1 MYPELAVFIP
11 WDRILDLSADQEEL
25 LEREKGRE
33 REKEKEKKTQL
44 AKAVFYGV
52 REESSSQSQAAPQE
66 TKPTFPLFVVLCY
79 LLALGAR
86 NEVGAFE
93 DGIDGTFLYAL
104 AGQATDVWETYRPF
118 QCEYTQDY
126 HHGQDHDQMGGQEQG
141 YGSGLEDEDTN
152 TTDSESEVEDVD
164 FVLACLMQVVYL
176 VRGAKN
182 AGAGMKL
189 VFPLMGKLVNMARN
203 SGLAR
208 DPDIPDKFVDGKKG
222 LSVQAG
228 SAAVGV
234 KDIGR
239 EKEKDRRRMLWWE
252 IMFYD
257 TFVADVLNQP
267 ATVVLSSYSTR
278 WPACAYPSSSSSSSR
293 KASSS
298 QTPHIHQSHVHD
310 GDADVDADVEDGI
323 RQGDL
328 NYNHPGRTPKR
339 NSISPNASSGLKPR
353 EKGRGKTFASGVK
366 PQEGGDS
373 LPEVM
378 FGVRCRLTLLTQTIK
393 HHLTHP
399 GSGSEPGS
407 GCECECGYTLDQ
419 AVRLE
424 AEIRLWV
431 ADLPP
436 YLRLDAPPDLAD
448 TDVDPEMLM
457 LLGVASAK
465 AAVHRPS
472 HRSPSTAILAAELAI
487 LANRLIMAVYVP
499 FLRPSRSSATA
510 GVHLHR
516 AYVAHSWSPASRAT
530 VDAAR
535 GVVRAAMVMHR
546 LMVGVGAASV
556 DVDRNESGM
565 WDGMVLS
572 EFYSLEKTLVDAV
585 VVCTHAGVV
594 GGGVKVQKGKGV
606 LEDAGAGLEVLAA
619 MGVGRRRGG
628 LARLVDALG
637 RKVEGMGVNLGLG
650 GTGVE
655 ENLLKRKHDQVE
667 VAVDGSREDMEPIS
681 SAEGMFF
688 EHESQGSQT
697 FGSRSMEDTVLPHQP
712 LCRSPLGTD
721 TPSRERERERE
732 KEREKEKEK
741 KHVRKGHATYPAVG
755 YRVRDGKAAP
765 PWATKHRTGSRSSPS
780 ADALRGSTV
789 ADQEMNY
796 QSALSTPQH
805 HHQPLPQIAQ
815 EQTYRSRSSSMSRM
829 HPAMDFSM
837 TFATQPQPSTTQTT
851 QNSTQV
857 FTLSPPS
864 YNPTV
869 AQQTQSQTQTQ
880 TQPSRSGSF
889 ESHRGYEP
897 ALTNQAGDSS
907 AYGSTSVGSPYSSGS
922 MSNASS
928 PPYTSNVNVNGTGN
942 TGASPFS
949 SQPSN
954 VSASPQAYFHGPQ
967 GYDNTS
973 GGGGYEGQQRQQ
985 QGMMSMETA
994 MVESSVSASAPI
1006 YDVKSS
1012 LDVQQQH
1019 MQRHMPYQDAHAHP
1033 PQMVSAAPGHA
1044 WSTAAGQPL
1053 PRQSQSQSIE
1063 QSHNGGGQ
1071 YWGPSGVSIFY

>member
-1 MYPELAVFIP
+1 M
-11 WDRILDLSADQEEL
+11 
-25 LEREKGRE
+25 
-33 REKEKEKKTQL
+33 
-44 AKAVFYGV
+44 
-52 REESSSQSQAAPQE
+52 
-66 TKPTFPLFVVLCY
+66 
-79 LLALGAR
+79 
-86 NEVGAFE
+86 
-93 DGIDGTFLYAL
+93 
-104 AGQATDVWETYRPF
+104 
-118 QCEYTQDY
+118 
-126 HHGQDHDQMGGQEQG
+126 
-141 YGSGLEDEDTN
+141 
-152 TTDSESEVEDVD
+152 
-164 FVLACLMQVVYL
+164 
-176 VRGAKN
+176 
-182 AGAGMKL
+182 
-189 VFPLMGKLVNMARN
+189 
-203 SGLAR
+203 
-208 DPDIPDKFVDGKKG
+208 
-222 LSVQAG
+222 
-228 SAAVGV
+228 
-234 KDIGR
+234 
-239 EKEKDRRRMLWWE
+239 
-252 IMFYD
+252 
-257 TFVADVLNQP
+257 
-267 ATVVLSSYSTR
+267 
-278 WPACAYPSSSSSSSR
+278 
-293 KASSS
+293 
-298 QTPHIHQSHVHD
+298 
-310 GDADVDADVEDGI
+310 
-323 RQGDL
+323 
-328 NYNHPGRTPKR
+328 
-339 NSISPNASSGLKPR
+339 
-353 EKGRGKTFASGVK
+353 
-366 PQEGGDS
+366 
-373 LPEVM
+373 
-378 FGVRCRLTLLTQTIK
+378 
-393 HHLTHP
+393 
-399 GSGSEPGS
+399 
-407 GCECECGYTLDQ
+407 
-419 AVRLE
+419 
-424 AEIRLWV
+424 
-431 ADLPP
+431 
-436 YLRLDAPPDLAD
+436 
-448 TDVDPEMLM
+448 
-457 LLGVASAK
+457 
-465 AAVHRPS
+465 
-472 HRSPSTAILAAELAI
+472 
-487 LANRLIMAVYVP
+487 
-499 FLRPSRSSATA
+499 
-510 GVHLHR
+510 
-516 AYVAHSWSPASRAT
+516 
-530 VDAAR
+530 
-535 GVVRAAMVMHR
+535 
-546 LMVGVGAASV
+546 
-556 DVDRNESGM
+556 
-565 WDGMVLS
+565 
-572 EFYSLEKTLVDAV
+572 
-585 VVCTHAGVV
+585 
-594 GGGVKVQKGKGV
+594 
-606 LEDAGAGLEVLAA
+606 
-619 MGVGRRRGG
+619 
-628 LARLVDALG
+628 
-637 RKVEGMGVNLGLG
+637 
-650 GTGVE
+650 
-655 ENLLKRKHDQVE
+655 
-667 VAVDGSREDMEPIS
+667 
-681 SAEGMFF
+681 
-688 EHESQGSQT
+688 
-697 FGSRSMEDTVLPHQP
+697 
-712 LCRSPLGTD
+712 
-721 TPSRERERERE
+721 
-732 KEREKEKEK
+732 
-741 KHVRKGHATYPAVG
+741 RKGHATYPAVG